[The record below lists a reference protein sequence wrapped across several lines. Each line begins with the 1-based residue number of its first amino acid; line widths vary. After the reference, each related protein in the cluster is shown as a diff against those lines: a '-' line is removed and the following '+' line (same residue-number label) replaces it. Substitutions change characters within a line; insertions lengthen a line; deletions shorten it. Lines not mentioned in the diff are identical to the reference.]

1 MPTSKPPSEWSWLK
15 MTEMEQMVWATAF
28 ALAVNSP
35 SGGAQSADQAVERL
49 RILGTEG
56 RSAHPEPE
64 YEAARAGHHIER
76 SDFDIW
82 YRVATLIRHGNERSF
97 REPTQDDCAKAY
109 ERFQLGRND
118 FY

>member
-1 MPTSKPPSEWSWLK
+1 
-15 MTEMEQMVWATAF
+15 MEQTVWATAF
-28 ALAVNSP
+28 ALAANSP

-49 RILGTEG
+49 RVLGTEG

-64 YEAARAGHHIER
+64 YEPARAGTTSR
-76 SDFDIW
+76 GCDFDIW

-97 REPTQDDCAKAY
+97 HEPTQDDCAKAY
-109 ERFQLGRND
+109 ERFQMGRND